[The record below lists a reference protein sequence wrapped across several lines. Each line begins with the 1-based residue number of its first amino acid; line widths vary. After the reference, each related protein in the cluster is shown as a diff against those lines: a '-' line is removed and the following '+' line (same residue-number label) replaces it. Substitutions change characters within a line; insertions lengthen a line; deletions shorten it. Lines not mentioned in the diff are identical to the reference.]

1 MFFKTLSAAL
11 AAIALTAAC
20 GEQGRAQLASLDK
33 SVDMYLGPADA
44 KVTVVEYG
52 SPTCPGCKFWHD
64 NHLQQLKDG
73 YINTGKV
80 KFIFREF
87 AIHGAIDAAI
97 FAVGRC
103 AGQEDFFK
111 VLDEAYAN
119 QREIVTEA
127 SSGRAVEAM
136 NKLGAKFNFTPEQ
149 VKTCM
154 NDPNAIARINDVGAY
169 TKQIGVSSTPTFFVN
184 GALMNEPDLSKVW
197 DQTKAAIDAA
207 LSGQP
212 AAPTPITPP
221 ADATMPTETPAAP
234 APAAPAPA
242 APH

>member
-1 MFFKTLSAAL
+1 MFLKTLGAAL
-11 AAIALTAAC
+11 AAIALATAC
-20 GEQGRAQLASLDK
+20 GEQGRTQLASLDK
-33 SVDMYLGPADA
+33 SIDMYLGPADA
-44 KVTVVEYG
+44 KVTVIEYG

-97 FAVGRC
+97 FSIARC
-103 AGQEDFFK
+103 TGQEDFFK
-111 VLDEAYAN
+111 VLDEAYAD
-119 QREIVTEA
+119 QRQIVTDA
-127 SSGRAVEAM
+127 SSGRAIEAM
-136 NKLGAKFNFTPEQ
+136 NKLGEKFKLTPDQ

-169 TKQIGVSSTPTFFVN
+169 TKQIGVSSTPTFFVDKT
-184 GALMNEPDLSKVW
+184 LMNEPDLSKVW
-197 DQTKAAIDAA
+197 DQMKAAIDAR

-212 AAPTPITPP
+212 IAAAPAAAPS
-221 ADATMPTETPAAP
+221 ETPATGDGHEHVP
-234 APAAPAPA
+234 GEQ
-242 APH
+242 H